1 MISGIRSYDE
11 LNEFVGKSR
20 SEPYDTYF
28 GGMDLSE
35 EEIKK
40 RITLAEKLEE
50 NFLFVMAFFVY
61 NGAIQFCKLRTYK
74 E

>member
-40 RITLAEKLEE
+40 TDYACRKT
-50 NFLFVMAFFVY
+50 
-61 NGAIQFCKLRTYK
+61 GR
-74 E
+74 